1 MDKLFTKIVN
11 STHSMLIEYN
21 EYLNEAEPFTKE
33 LQTSLRELDKCIEDY
48 TGKYRTNFYN
58 VSNMGFKVI
67 NNYNS
72 VFDKIVRWNSSTNEL
87 VSLILENN
95 RTTMYESLY
104 LMMNITQ
111 KGLQAKN
118 ELKYILEATGADLSI
133 MSNILNPMK
142 KNLKVEIDNLKM
154 QNTNNNTNTNNN
166 NNAVNSEELGGSV
179 QEKEENS
186 KQHENRHRDKAVNS
200 EELLFL

>member
-1 MDKLFTKIVN
+1 MENLFTKIVN

-48 TGKYRTNFYN
+48 TGKYRTHFYN

-154 QNTNNNTNTNNN
+154 QNTNKEKKKKNQQQNIQRDCLK
-166 NNAVNSEELGGSV
+166 SES
-179 QEKEENS
+179 QN
-186 KQHENRHRDKAVNS
+186 
-200 EELLFL
+200 